1 MNKVED
7 ADLLK
12 PWELKRRQYKQ
23 RARLTG
29 QREADTLAK
38 MRAFAAAL
46 GGDGETTAVAGDAS
60 AGARDGSAGAGP
72 SAAAEQVLRGSDE
85 L

>member
-1 MNKVED
+1 MSKVED

-29 QREADTLAK
+29 ARETDTLAK

-46 GGDGETTAVAGDAS
+46 GGGGGGEATAAAS
-60 AGARDGSAGAGP
+60 PRDGSAGAGP
-72 SAAAEQVLRGSDE
+72 SAAGEQVLQG
-85 L
+85 